1 MQQSPIIGHPTK
13 KSIYLEI
20 EQTSQK
26 SLNIEIKK
34 PKQPRQRTTY
44 IQDFN
49 NINDEVYI
57 HNILNPQY

>member
-1 MQQSPIIGHPTK
+1 MNTPTIGEPTK

-20 EQTSQK
+20 EQTRQQ

-44 IQDFN
+44 EQDFSN
-49 NINDEVYI
+49 NYEVYI
-57 HNILNPQY
+57 YRQLNPEY